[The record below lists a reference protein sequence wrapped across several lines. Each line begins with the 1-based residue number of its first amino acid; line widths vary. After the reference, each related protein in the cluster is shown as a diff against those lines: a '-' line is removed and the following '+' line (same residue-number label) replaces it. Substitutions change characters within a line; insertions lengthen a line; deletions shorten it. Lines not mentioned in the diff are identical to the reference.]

1 MSYVNPTLRSR
12 FESLPIELKNEI
24 LSRNVH
30 IETLRD
36 LIAVLEDIVR
46 EGEAD
51 SPNRRAFR
59 TTKSSWNP
67 PPDFQL
73 LFDLAGKL
81 IQFNLFSE

>member
-51 SPNRRAFR
+51 SPYPAGLPHH
-59 TTKSSWNP
+59 KKQLEP
-67 PPDFQL
+67 PPRISSCF
-73 LFDLAGKL
+73 L
-81 IQFNLFSE
+81 I